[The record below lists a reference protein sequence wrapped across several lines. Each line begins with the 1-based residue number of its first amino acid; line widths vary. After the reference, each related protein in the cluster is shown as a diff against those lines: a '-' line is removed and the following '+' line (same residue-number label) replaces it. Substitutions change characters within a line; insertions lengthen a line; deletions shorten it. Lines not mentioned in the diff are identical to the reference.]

1 MKELIEEAKEQSTK
15 VKQIVMELLKEPM
28 SENQKEL
35 ILQLYRM
42 IK

>member
-1 MKELIEEAKEQSTK
+1 MRELIQEAKEQSLA

-35 ILQLYRM
+35 VLQLYRM
-42 IK
+42 VK